1 MRGSMRGHAE
11 LERGKILR
19 TSREM
24 GGGEDNNY
32 RTLLERGKATEHYE
46 RGLEEMV
53 LATEHYLRGV

>member
-32 RTLLERGKATEHYE
+32 RTLLERGKATEHY
-46 RGLEEMV
+46 
-53 LATEHYLRGV
+53 